1 MTVAP
6 PTDGRWL
13 WNQRWTRGMST
24 AMIGRG
30 DLGKTGALALRLPA
44 GVREAFLVKYKTRLS
59 EQHGVVQKEYVE
71 VPDVLLKKPSELKTY
86 CNRSH
91 GDSGPQASSQMRG

>member
-1 MTVAP
+1 
-6 PTDGRWL
+6 
-13 WNQRWTRGMST
+13 
-24 AMIGRG
+24 
-30 DLGKTGALALRLPA
+30 LPA

-86 CNRSH
+86 FAQSLAYVESLKPKPTTRKKQ
-91 GDSGPQASSQMRG
+91 SG